1 MASQG
6 SVTIPIHEPKFQ
18 EKLFFLISGM
28 LVSIPMT
35 LVLNIFPDYLLTF
48 LSSANAALL
57 STVLL
62 APFIEEFS
70 KAFPLFYR
78 HAETERSIFTLGFY
92 VGIGFG
98 IVELV
103 EYVVLVQAPLL
114 VRIPLMFFHGCST
127 SITAYGI
134 AKKQTLPYFLI
145 AVGLHFSNNLFAELG
160 PVWDVAGPVFLG
172 LAYFLSWF
180 LYGKTRERMIPL

>member
-1 MASQG
+1 LASQD
-6 SVTIPIHEPKFQ
+6 SVTIPIHKPKVQ

-48 LSSANAALL
+48 LSSANAGLL

-114 VRIPLMFFHGCST
+114 ARIPLMLFHGCST

-134 AKKQTLPYFLI
+134 AKKQTFPYYLI

-160 PVWDVAGPVFLG
+160 PIWDVAGPAFIG

-180 LYGKTRERMIPL
+180 FYGKTRERMIPL